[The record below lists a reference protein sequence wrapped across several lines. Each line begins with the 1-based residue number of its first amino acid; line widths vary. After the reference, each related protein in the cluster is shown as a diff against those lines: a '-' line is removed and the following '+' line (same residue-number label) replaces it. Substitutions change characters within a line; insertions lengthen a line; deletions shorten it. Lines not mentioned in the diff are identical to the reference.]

1 MHPLRLLVL
10 ATLAAGGVLAGAAP
24 ASAHAMKA
32 DVTVGERVKLVAYY
46 DDDTPAESAAVT
58 VTDAEGKEV
67 FAGATD
73 ERGVLTFA
81 RPAPG
86 RYTLA
91 VQSAGH
97 AVKVEFEVKGA
108 PEGGADA
115 YTSRRLHPAVGLTI
129 GVIVLVSISGAS
141 WYIRRRRRG

>member
-1 MHPLRLLVL
+1 MAEVVAFLDEHDPEEADR
-10 ATLAAGGVLAGAAP
+10 AP

-86 RYTLA
+86 RYG
-91 VQSAGH
+91 SD
-97 AVKVEFEVKGA
+97 GA
-108 PEGGADA
+108 
-115 YTSRRLHPAVGLTI
+115 RRLRSLTTRARDIVTLTAMIMWPMSSRECRVAVVGRL
-129 GVIVLVSISGAS
+129 AP
-141 WYIRRRRRG
+141 RNR